1 MRFRWIGC
9 STCTVV
15 PQEMVQTVVLLGKFW
30 DIYDP
35 WVHLPN
41 ECCGICGYKTDRDST
56 YTDQCLGIQ
65 VAARTLR
72 PLAARSCGNTDNYRR
87 KKHLTTTRPA
97 RASFLLLKG
106 ASAACLP
113 ACPSARPPAALL
125 PAALLPVCCYARP
138 KRPHDGPR
146 WSKDGPTLAPIW
158 PQDSPRWLQDGP

>member
-1 MRFRWIGC
+1 MGARVEIPLDRLFHMHSC
-9 STCTVV
+9 SAGDGPDRRLVG
-15 PQEMVQTVVLLGKFW
+15 QVLG
-30 DIYDP
+30 
-35 WVHLPN
+35 H
-41 ECCGICGYKTDRDST
+41 
-56 YTDQCLGIQ
+56 
-65 VAARTLR
+65 LR
-72 PLAARSCGNTDNYRR
+72 PLGALAQRVLRDLRLQDGPQQDLHRPVPRHPGGRAHSPANTDNYKR